1 MADDVAQ
8 VLARPDVLKS
18 LQALPA
24 DKRLAYLWR
33 ARWLQTAHAHQ
44 VLPSGDWWS
53 IWLMLAGRGAGKAVC
68 VDTPIPTPS
77 GWARNGDIQAG
88 DVVFDERGNP
98 CRVVEAHNHYMPAAM
113 YRLTFSDGSS
123 IDADGEHLWTTMTHR
138 VRKQMQRHGI
148 DRVPDDWAT
157 YRHPLLD
164 RYHNVVGACGSE
176 TLSTARIAQTL
187 TYSARGDLNHCI
199 PTTQPLNLPEADLP
213 IDPWTLGYWLG
224 NGSSNDQV
232 VAAGSHKGDFDVGH
246 VVAMLGREC
255 VVTPVHQNGHDRVRV
270 LGLRRQL
277 KAAGLLGNKH
287 IPAAYMRGSIA
298 QRLALL
304 RGLCDSDGYADRKMV
319 EFCSVDRVLAQD
331 VHELVVSLGEKAALN
346 EGRAM
351 LNGKDCGPKYR
362 VMWRWARFN
371 PFSLPRK
378 AAKMGPPG
386 AQGFKHGHRMIVS
399 VEPIEPRMVR
409 CLTVDSPS
417 RLYLAGRG
425 MIPTHNTRTAAEQIG
440 WWAQTE
446 PGTRWLVAAP
456 TSADVQGTCF
466 EGESGLL
473 AVIPPPL
480 VKQYLKQP
488 RPTITLT
495 NGSMMIGIPA
505 SEPERFRGPQFH
517 GAWLDE
523 LAAWD
528 YIQESWDQIQFGVR
542 LGAKTRTVITTTP
555 RPKDLIIE
563 LLGREG
569 DDVVV
574 TRASTYTNLGNLSAN
589 FKRQI
594 LQYEG
599 TKLGRQEIHA
609 EIIDPEDGGIVK
621 RDQFK
626 LWPAARPFP
635 KFEYVLQSYDC
646 ATSEKTQNDPTA
658 ASTWGVFKPEDGPM
672 SVMLI
677 DCWQDRLQYPDL
689 RPKVIDEYDTVF
701 ESGENGRDRK
711 RVDLI
716 LIEDKSAGISLIQ
729 DLQRAHLPVRAY
741 NPGKADKVQRLNIVS
756 AIIARG
762 RVWVPESTQ
771 RAGYVRDWAEPFV
784 SQMCSFP
791 ETTHDDFVDTATQAL
806 RYLRDSG
813 WLEIDP
819 PPRDDWDDDDW
830 ADTGRPR
837 RENPYAA

>member
-1 MADDVAQ
+1 MD
-8 VLARPDVLKS
+8 LAESLEAPDVQAALK
-18 LQALPA
+18 ALPPE
-24 DKRLAYLWR
+24 KRLAYLWR
-33 ARWLQTAHAHQ
+33 LRWLQTAHVHQ
-44 VLPSGDWWS
+44 VLPPGDWWS
-53 IWLMLAGRGAGKAVC
+53 IWLMLAGRGAGKQIC

-77 GWARNGDIQAG
+77 GWVRNGDIRDG

-98 CRVVEAHNHYMPAAM
+98 CRVVEAHPIKMPETA
-113 YRLTFSDGSS
+113 YRITFSDGST

-138 VRKQMQRHGI
+138 ARKQMQRHGI

-164 RYHNVVGACGSE
+164 SHHNIVGLCGAE
-176 TLSTARIAQTL
+176 TLTTARIAQTL
-187 TYSARGDLNHCI
+187 THSSRGDLNHCI
-199 PTTQPLNLPEADLP
+199 PTTQPLNLPEVDLP
-213 IDPWTLGYWLG
+213 IDSWTLGYWLG
-224 NGSSNDQV
+224 NGHSNDQ
-232 VAAGSHKGDFDVGH
+232 ALTAGSHKGDFDDTH
-246 VVAMLGREC
+246 VLKMLGREC
-255 VVTPVHQNGHDRVRV
+255 AITREAERGRSRVRV
-270 LGLRRQL
+270 PGLRRQL
-277 KAAGLLGNKH
+277 KEAGLLNNKH
-287 IPAAYMRGSIA
+287 IPAVYLRASVA

-304 RGLCDSDGYADRKMV
+304 RGLCDSDGYADSKMV
-319 EFCSVDRVLAQD
+319 EFCSISKTLAQD
-331 VHELVVSLGEKAALN
+331 VYELVVSLGEKAALN
-346 EGRAM
+346 EGRAT
-351 LNGKDCGPKYR
+351 LNGRDCGPKYR
-362 VMWRWARFN
+362 VTWRWARFN

-378 AAKMGPPG
+378 AEKLGPPK

-399 VEPIEPRMVR
+399 VEPIEPKPMR

-417 RLYLAGRG
+417 RLYLAGRS

-440 WWAQTE
+440 WWAWE
-446 PGTRWLVAAP
+446 MPGTRWLVAAP

-473 AVIPPPL
+473 SVIPPPL
-480 VKQYLKQP
+480 IKQYLKQP

-528 YIQESWDQIQFGVR
+528 YLQESWDQIQFGVR
-542 LGAKTRTVITTTP
+542 LGARTRMVITTTP
-555 RPKDLIIE
+555 KPKDLIIE

-574 TRASTYTNLGNLSAN
+574 TRASTYANLGNLSAN
-589 FKRQI
+589 FKKQI

-599 TKLGRQEIHA
+599 TTLGRQEIHA
-609 EIIDPEDGGIVK
+609 EIIDPEEGGIVK
-621 RDQFK
+621 RASFR
-626 LWPAARPFP
+626 LWPAEKPFP
-635 KFEYVLQSYDC
+635 KFEYVVQSYDC

-689 RPKVIDEYDTVF
+689 RPKVIDEYETVF
-701 ESGENGRDRK
+701 ESGADGRERK

-756 AIIARG
+756 HIIARG
-762 RVWVPESTQ
+762 RVYIPESTQ
-771 RAGYVRDWAEPFV
+771 RRGYVRDWAEPLV
-784 SQMCSFP
+784 SQICAFP
-791 ETTHDDFVDTATQAL
+791 QTTHDDLVDTVTQSL
-806 RYLRDSG
+806 RFLRDSG
-813 WLEIDP
+813 WLEVDP
-819 PPRDDWDDDDW
+819 PPRDDWDDDDY
-830 ADTGRPR
+830 ADTGRPK